1 MVRKLIVVMVIA
13 IMVFVSLKTGALAN
27 AEMVGGDSLIY
38 PVSKPIPWDTVVG
51 RYRKLA
57 QVSQDCFMIVE
68 KGMKSEGVIGYIRK
82 HQDVFLPI
90 IAFLVLYL
98 FWLRRRARQ

>member
-1 MVRKLIVVMVIA
+1 MVRKLIVVL
-13 IMVFVSLKTGALAN
+13 VFVSLNTGALAN
-27 AEMVGGDSLIY
+27 VEIVGEDSLTY
-38 PVSKPIPWDTVVG
+38 PVSKSIPWDTVAS

-57 QVSQDCFMIVE
+57 EVCQECFVMVE
-68 KGMKSEGVIGYIRK
+68 KGMKSEGVIGYMRK

-90 IAFLVLYL
+90 IAFLILYM